1 MQHNDN
7 LQLLVSCESQAA
19 LESCLALFRDAGHS
33 VRAHRITSLRDLD
46 DMQRDGQW
54 DLFIAHE
61 KHPEVAPAE
70 ALALLAERATP

>member
-54 DLFIAHE
+54 AVSYTHLTL
-61 KHPEVAPAE
+61 PTNREV
-70 ALALLAERATP
+70 